1 MPKVSNCLNFYKHH
15 NNRHLSKLVN
25 EFKIIA
31 DKYQNRCKRFCLS
44 FNLIS
49 AFIILNSLTSFERC
63 LMLVLYFFSESGKT
77 KESITFTENCE
88 SREEISGVEQA
99 VDLRAK

>member
-1 MPKVSNCLNFYKHH
+1 
-15 NNRHLSKLVN
+15 
-25 EFKIIA
+25 
-31 DKYQNRCKRFCLS
+31 
-44 FNLIS
+44 
-49 AFIILNSLTSFERC
+49 
-63 LMLVLYFFSESGKT
+63 MLVLYFFSESGKT